1 MEETCLVRD
10 LCLAWVSLA
19 HLLSSPRLSFQ
30 DGLGCFVVLVGHGAG
45 KGGQALPVSHVQ
57 VDVGVRN
64 QQLNDDTVL
73 VADGHVDRRSSFCIL
88 WGPGTDFNI
97 QVKIKSRKNMT
108 RKKFYIKFSSENQH
122 YHYEFEIIF
131 SRGQTEDD

>member
-1 MEETCLVRD
+1 MFGR
-10 LCLAWVSLA
+10 VSLA
-19 HLLSSPRLSFQ
+19 HLLGSPGLSLQ
-30 DGLGCFVVLVGHGAG
+30 DGLGRLVVLVGHGTG
-45 KGGQALPVSHVQ
+45 KGGQALPVSHIQ

-97 QVKIKSRKNMT
+97 EVKIKSRKNMT
-108 RKKFYIKFSSENQH
+108 QKKFKSNSVLRNNTATLNLKSSFQEVKHRMTDSHSTAMLQ
-122 YHYEFEIIF
+122 
-131 SRGQTEDD
+131 